1 MPGVYFFLVYG
12 DITMPDMVDM
22 RPGDDVPYFVHPDD
36 VLNQDDIIEADV
48 RVLGWE
54 KKFRIRA
61 LTFGQ
66 MDKINKNAT
75 DPETGN
81 LKMDEWA
88 YWTIVEGVIRPR
100 YRIEQARRLAEANG
114 ENVKQLSEQIWE
126 LGRLN
131 KKIWDKFIQETVI
144 ANKVAKE
151 EFKDLEPND
160 KEDET

>member
-1 MPGVYFFLVYG
+1 
-12 DITMPDMVDM
+12 MPDMVDM
-22 RPGDDVPYFVHPDD
+22 LPNDDVPYFVHPDE

-48 RVLGWE
+48 RVVGWD

-81 LKMDEWA
+81 IKMDEWA
-88 YWTIVEGVIRPR
+88 YWTIVEGVVRPK
-100 YRIEQARRLAEANG
+100 YRIEQARRLADANG

-131 KKIWDKFIQETVI
+131 KKIWDKFIEESNR
-144 ANKVAKE
+144 AAKVSRE
-151 EFKDLEPND
+151 EEIKDLEPND
-160 KEDET
+160 EESQAEI

>member
-1 MPGVYFFLVYG
+1 MA
-12 DITMPDMVDM
+12 DMVDL
-22 RPGDDVPYFVHPDD
+22 RPGEDVSYFVHPDE

-48 RVLGWE
+48 KVLGWD

-66 MDKINKNAT
+66 MHRINKNAT

-81 LKMDEWA
+81 LNMDEWA
-88 YWTIVEGVIRPR
+88 YWTITEGVVRPK
-100 YRIEQARRLAEANG
+100 YRIEQARRLADANG

-131 KKIWDKFIQETVI
+131 KKIWDAFIEESSR
-144 ANKVAKE
+144 AAKASKE
-151 EFKDLEPND
+151 EFKDLELND
-160 KEDET
+160 EAEDQTTV

>member
-1 MPGVYFFLVYG
+1 MA
-12 DITMPDMVDM
+12 DMVDM
-22 RPGDDVPYFVHPDD
+22 RPSEEVAYFVHPDE

-66 MDKINKNAT
+66 MHKINKNAT

-81 LKMDEWA
+81 LNMDEWA
-88 YWTIVEGVIRPR
+88 YWTITEGVVRPK
-100 YRIEQARRLAEANG
+100 YRIEQARRLSDANG

-131 KKIWDKFIQETVI
+131 KKIWDQFIEESGRSVK
-144 ANKVAKE
+144 AAKE
-151 EFKDLEPND
+151 EFKDLEVND
-160 KEDET
+160 EEEENKTTV